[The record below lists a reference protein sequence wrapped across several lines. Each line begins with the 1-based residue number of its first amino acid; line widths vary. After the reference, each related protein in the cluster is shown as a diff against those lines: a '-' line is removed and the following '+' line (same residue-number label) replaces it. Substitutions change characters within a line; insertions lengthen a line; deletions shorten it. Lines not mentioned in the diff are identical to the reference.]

1 MNQQLRNKL
10 YNLVDEE
17 FNKATAALS
26 VRGCDTKRDTQLP
39 LVRVHMGAGYG
50 KVNVPK
56 DMPDKI
62 KKAIGRLEAQAKLVC
77 AAIGVANKRR
87 SKLDAAHYK
96 KKQKLRE
103 NLADLRVKAK
113 LSVLQADSA
122 DTAWLDEL
130 QAFLKANR
138 D

>member
-1 MNQQLRNKL
+1 M
-10 YNLVDEE
+10 
-17 FNKATAALS
+17 S
-26 VRGCDTKRDTQLP
+26 
-39 LVRVHMGAGYG
+39 
-50 KVNVPK
+50 
-56 DMPDKI
+56 
-62 KKAIGRLEAQAKLVC
+62 
-77 AAIGVANKRR
+77 
-87 SKLDAAHYK
+87 
-96 KKQKLRE
+96 E